1 MSIQLNLKLIF
12 RWTFHFLTQQFE
24 IKQSLNNKL
33 LFLIVESF
41 YYWTTFD
48 NIYLLSIV
56 HSNNKRFITKWLY
69 FFS

>member
-41 YYWTTFD
+41 YYWTIFD
-48 NIYLLSIV
+48 NVYLLIW
-56 HSNNKRFITKWLY
+56 T
-69 FFS
+69 